1 MPSGG
6 PTWSL
11 EDVLA
16 SRPAIRINQL
26 GYLPTGPKHA
36 TLVTAAVDP
45 VDFVVLD
52 QAGTTAYAGRSQPWP
67 ERPEPT
73 SGMAI
78 HRLDFSDLRTP
89 GPGFRLVT
97 DLGASHPFP
106 IRADLYAELAQDAR
120 QFFYLQRSG
129 CAIDGARAP
138 GYGRPAGHLGVPP
151 NTGDTAVPA
160 WTGPDAERLYPGW
173 REDGRFD
180 VTGGWYDAGDHGKY
194 VTSGA
199 LPTWQ
204 LLATVEL
211 LRRHEADPA
220 EQSAL
225 LEECRWQLDWLLRM
239 QLPDGHPYAGLAF
252 HRVHGS
258 TWEPDAVWP
267 HLDATTRVLHR
278 PSTGAALALAA
289 VAAQAAR
296 VFAEPDPGYAATLLQ
311 AATRAFR
318 AAQDQPRLL
327 APDDQ
332 GRFGGGPYF
341 DDDLDD
347 DFYWAAA
354 ELWLTTGAEPYR
366 RALLESPLNH
376 AEVFD
381 LDGFD
386 FDRVAAPARLDLAF
400 ASSSGADQER
410 IARSVLSAARRLV
423 DLQREQGWEQPYAP
437 GPVWAWGSNGRLLNN
452 LVVLGSAYELA
463 GSSDFLDAVRTGID
477 YLFGRNALGQSYV
490 TGYGTDFTQ
499 HQRTRHFA
507 HDHDP
512 AFPPPPRGSVAG
524 GPTNQAY
531 PDFPDDPRLPD
542 LPPQCA
548 YLDQPTS
555 ETTNDI
561 CIRWNAPL
569 VWVATFLRITG
580 R

>member
-26 GYLPTGPKHA
+26 GYLPPGPKHA
-36 TLVTAAVDP
+36 TLVTDAVDP
-45 VDFVVLD
+45 VDFLVLD
-52 QAGTTAYAGRSQPWP
+52 QAGTTAYAGRSQPWS

-89 GPGFRLVT
+89 GADFRLVT
-97 DLGASHPFP
+97 ETEASHPFP
-106 IRADLYAELAQDAR
+106 IRADLYAQLAQDAR

-129 CAIDGARAP
+129 CVIDDALAP
-138 GYGRPAGHLGVPP
+138 GYGRPAGHVGVPP

-160 WTGPDAERLYPGW
+160 WTGPDAVRLYPDW

-199 LPTWQ
+199 LPAWQ

-211 LRRHEADPA
+211 LRRHGADSA

-258 TWEPDAVWP
+258 TWEPEAVWP

-296 VFAEPDPGYAATLLQ
+296 IFAEPDPGYAAVLLS
-311 AATRAFR
+311 AATRAYR
-318 AAQDQPRLL
+318 AAHDQPRLH
-327 APDDQ
+327 
-332 GRFGGGPYF
+332 
-341 DDDLDD
+341 
-347 DFYWAAA
+347 
-354 ELWLTTGAEPYR
+354 GA
-366 RALLESPLNH
+366 
-376 AEVFD
+376 
-381 LDGFD
+381 G
-386 FDRVAAPARLDLAF
+386 
-400 ASSSGADQER
+400 
-410 IARSVLSAARRLV
+410 
-423 DLQREQGWEQPYAP
+423 
-437 GPVWAWGSNGRLLNN
+437 
-452 LVVLGSAYELA
+452 
-463 GSSDFLDAVRTGID
+463 
-477 YLFGRNALGQSYV
+477 
-490 TGYGTDFTQ
+490 
-499 HQRTRHFA
+499 
-507 HDHDP
+507 
-512 AFPPPPRGSVAG
+512 
-524 GPTNQAY
+524 
-531 PDFPDDPRLPD
+531 
-542 LPPQCA
+542 
-548 YLDQPTS
+548 
-555 ETTNDI
+555 
-561 CIRWNAPL
+561 
-569 VWVATFLRITG
+569 
-580 R
+580 

>member
-1 MPSGG
+1 MSTTLRLMPSGG

-16 SRPAIRINQL
+16 TRPAIRINQL

-52 QAGTTAYAGRSQPWP
+52 QAGSTAYAGRSQPWP

-89 GPGFRLVT
+89 GPDFRLVT
-97 DLGASHPFP
+97 DPGASHPFP
-106 IRADLYAELAQDAR
+106 IRADLYAQLAQDAR

-129 CAIDGARAP
+129 CAIDDARAP
-138 GYGRPAGHLGVPP
+138 GYGRPAGHVGVPP

-211 LRRHEADPA
+211 LRRHGADPA

-296 VFAEPDPGYAATLLQ
+296 VFADPDPDYAATLLD
-311 AATRAFR
+311 AATRAYR

-341 DDDLDD
+341 DDDLED

-366 RALLESPLNH
+366 QALRESPLH
-376 AEVFD
+376 QADVFD

-386 FDRVAAPARLDLAF
+386 FDRVAAPARLDLAL
-400 ASSSGADQER
+400 AGAR
-410 IARSVLSAARRLV
+410 CPIRSRSPSPCCPPPRRLIE
-423 DLQREQGWEQPYAP
+423 LQRQQGWEQPYAP

-452 LVVLGSAYELA
+452 LVVLGTR
-463 GSSDFLDAVRTGID
+463 VRTGGI
-477 YLFGRNALGQSYV
+477 GRVPRCGP
-490 TGYGTDFTQ
+490 D
-499 HQRTRHFA
+499 RH
-507 HDHDP
+507 
-512 AFPPPPRGSVAG
+512 
-524 GPTNQAY
+524 
-531 PDFPDDPRLPD
+531 RLPAR
-542 LPPQCA
+542 PQRAGPELCHRVRHR
-548 YLDQPTS
+548 LHP
-555 ETTNDI
+555 
-561 CIRWNAPL
+561 AP
-569 VWVATFLRITG
+569 AHPALRA
-580 R
+580 